1 MIGVML
7 GATSKDIKDAQSKLL
22 PTIVPMLLFSG
33 YVIPYADIPVFFRWI
48 YYVSIFQWA
57 FTILRI
63 NQFHD
68 LDFADG
74 GTGDMYLD
82 MVDCSA
88 ADHPL
93 APMFGILAAYAVGTI
108 LVSYAVVRI
117 QAVRKTG

>member
-1 MIGVML
+1 
-7 GATSKDIKDAQSKLL
+7 
-22 PTIVPMLLFSG
+22 MLLFSG

-74 GTGDMYLD
+74 GTGDMSHGGRDIWPSLER
-82 MVDCSA
+82 
-88 ADHPL
+88 
-93 APMFGILAAYAVGTI
+93 VGKFAEKLPQFFRFT
-108 LVSYAVVRI
+108 L
-117 QAVRKTG
+117 KTLKDDDIRHR

>member
-1 MIGVML
+1 MTAELELRGSETQYASAPSVSEKFAHL
-7 GATSKDIKDAQSKLL
+7 RE
-22 PTIVPMLLFSG
+22 VPMLLFSG

-74 GTGDMYLD
+74 GTGDMSHGCQICCLTAGD
-82 MVDCSA
+82 TSSA
-88 ADHPL
+88 VL
-93 APMFGILAAYAVGTI
+93 GT
-108 LVSYAVVRI
+108 ARRGKHGRR
-117 QAVRKTG
+117 A